1 MHIWQLKILVVV
13 GALGGRFDHE
23 ATNIDVLHSFANVLH
38 IVLLSEESSLTLLAP
53 GYFAQDTY
61 KLFIWRSPLWPY
73 SSRCSI
79 YLNYHNRAT
88 LELWVSNC
96 TWIFLSSHLQ
106 ICTSVVK
113 VGKHSITFIIFQKHL
128 GDDQVINCGDLSN
141 ICRWHPNGFWILN
154 QHFNILESDIL
165 VTVQSDAYLLW
176 TTEIRFEPWYLFR
189 F

>member
-1 MHIWQLKILVVV
+1 
-13 GALGGRFDHE
+13 
-23 ATNIDVLHSFANVLH
+23 
-38 IVLLSEESSLTLLAP
+38 
-53 GYFAQDTY
+53 
-61 KLFIWRSPLWPY
+61 
-73 SSRCSI
+73 
-79 YLNYHNRAT
+79 
-88 LELWVSNC
+88 
-96 TWIFLSSHLQ
+96 
-106 ICTSVVK
+106 
-113 VGKHSITFIIFQKHL
+113 L